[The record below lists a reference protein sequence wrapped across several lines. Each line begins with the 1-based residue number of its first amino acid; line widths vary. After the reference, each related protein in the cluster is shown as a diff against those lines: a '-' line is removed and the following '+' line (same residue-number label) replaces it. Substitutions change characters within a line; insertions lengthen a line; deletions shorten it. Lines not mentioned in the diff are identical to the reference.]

1 MSGTAQTPN
10 LTIAARQFADLQ
22 RRLRNLEYQ
31 LGKAPLRM
39 LPSRGGSGA
48 AIFAQV
54 TQTLLR
60 ADVLADPP
68 VEERRKYGICF
79 TTKTIEDWAAGTIY
93 EVGTIVKRLID
104 DEYAY
109 YKCLVAHT
117 SNNDDATT
125 ANTGLWELVEDDIEA
140 GVLGF
145 TGNLLETI
153 PWFQVGD
160 LVEVV
165 SKSGEWLIKGTV
177 TRTEKDGKYSL
188 VWDQDKKRAM
198 AVFK

>member
-1 MSGTAQTPN
+1 MSISDKARRFDQ
-10 LTIAARQFADLQ
+10 AAMRERLQ
-22 RRLRNLEYQ
+22 GPDMIQKN
-31 LGKAPLRM
+31 KAVRYPQKTD
-39 LPSRGGSGA
+39 SS
-48 AIFAQV
+48 IFAQV
-54 TQTLLR
+54 TQTLQR

-68 VEERRKYGICF
+68 VEERRKYRIRLSEEAV
-79 TTKTIEDWAAGTIY
+79 EDWAAGVSY
-93 EVGTIVKRLID
+93 EVGTVVKILAEG
-104 DEYAY
+104 EYAY
-109 YKCLVAHT
+109 FECLVAHT

-125 ANTGLWELVEDDIEA
+125 ANTGLWEPVEDDIEA

-165 SKSGEWLIKGTV
+165 SKNSEWLIKGTV